1 MSAAA
6 TLWILKL
13 KDEITAPLKGI
24 DGTSRASAMNVLAV
38 AESVRRLQDEFNKFI
53 VPGVKFEN
61 SLADVEAITGVTGEA
76 LEKLGVKARKSAK
89 EFGGEASGSLENYK
103 VILSRLGPEL
113 AQNQEALDNMNRY
126 ALTLSK
132 TMGNDVNGA
141 IDALTTSMLQFR
153 TDLSDPIA
161 AAAEMEKMMNII
173 AAGAQ
178 YGSAEVPAISA
189 AIQNAGVAASQANVS
204 FSETN
209 AALQE
214 LARGGKEG
222 AEGGIALRNVLG
234 KMAGADV
241 IPKEALEKLQRYGV
255 DMKVVSDTTLP
266 FTTRLRELA
275 KAQADGTALAQVFGV
290 ENAAAAAILVRSVD
304 AQDELRSKIE
314 NTSTAYEMA
323 GVKMDT
329 YSEKMKR
336 MRAWVDDFKISIF
349 NITKEFAPYINMGM
363 NGVQMLAYLKNAKEG
378 VAMIMNTK
386 FVTAI
391 KSTVGGFRD
400 LIKNGRTFIMQLA
413 TMGLNLVKTGLRFG
427 INAVLGIW
435 RFIASLNTATIAQWA
450 LNVAMNANPIGL
462 IVLGIAAVI
471 AAIVLVVKYWDT
483 IKAAIA
489 RFASWILKN
498 NPFAWLIN
506 IIEKIFPGFKA
517 KLGALWEWVKNLF
530 LKAWERIKAIWNAI
544 KKFFG
549 FGDDKKA
556 TIEVDVVEKDKKK
569 KPAKKEAEK
578 DGLFAAATPSGNGGE
593 TTTTTGG
600 TTSPNGSAAGGSG
613 KTIQMTLNIQNH
625 FTATGERG
633 RNNIEELA
641 DQFIGRIV
649 DRLRDSV
656 IALEA

>member
-336 MRAWVDDFKISIF
+336 MRAWVDNFKISIF

-363 NGVQMLAYLKNAKEG
+363 SSVQMLAYLKNAKEG
-378 VAMIMNTK
+378 AAMAMRGMGTALRFTTMWLRSGSLWALVFSNRLLVTGLSALK
-386 FVTAI
+386 ASGRFVITALTGI
-391 KSTVGGFRD
+391 GSFIAA
-400 LIKNGRTFIMQLA
+400 LITA
-413 TMGLNLVKTGLRFG
+413 TAAQWGLN
-427 INAVLGIW
+427 I
-435 RFIASLNTATIAQWA
+435 
-450 LNVAMNANPIGL
+450 AMNANPIGL

-471 AAIVLVVKYWDT
+471 AAIVLVVKYWDQ

-489 RFASWILKN
+489 RFAAWILKN

-530 LKAWERIKAIWNAI
+530 LNAWERIKAIWNAI